1 MVHVARQLFASNP
14 LAAHTLTSGVGTPSG
29 RPSAGSAC
37 SSIWSD
43 IMFKR
48 VLLCYDGSEVGR
60 RALKRGAEL
69 AILVGAQGYVLSIIP
84 GGTAAP
90 AVVAGAAGHA
100 CLVDEEGGY
109 RRLLDESIEW
119 LKARGVSA
127 AGYLASGNPIEQIVA
142 FSRRLGVDLIVL
154 GHYPQPS
161 GGFWWGSPQRASLAE
176 RANCCVFVAVNTA
189 DDPQPHSV

>member
-1 MVHVARQLFASNP
+1 
-14 LAAHTLTSGVGTPSG
+14 
-29 RPSAGSAC
+29 
-37 SSIWSD
+37 
-43 IMFKR
+43 MFKR

-69 AILVGAQGYVLSIIP
+69 AILVGAQVYVLSIIP
-84 GGTAAP
+84 SGVAGA

-109 RRLLDESIEW
+109 RKLLDESIGL

-127 AGYLASGNPIEQIVA
+127 EGYLTSGNTIDQIIA
-142 FSRRLGVDLIVL
+142 FSRRLSVDLIVL

-161 GGFWWGSPQRASLAE
+161 GGFWWGGPQRASLAE
-176 RANCCVFVAVNTA
+176 RANCCVLVAVNEPA
-189 DDPQPHSV
+189 NPPSPGN